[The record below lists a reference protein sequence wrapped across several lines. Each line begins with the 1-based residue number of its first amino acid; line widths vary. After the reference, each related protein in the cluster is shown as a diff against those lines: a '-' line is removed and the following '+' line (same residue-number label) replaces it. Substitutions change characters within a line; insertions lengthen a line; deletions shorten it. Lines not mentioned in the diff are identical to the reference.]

1 MAELS
6 GETNRDVPAMAPPNG
21 ALSSQH
27 ELDFVQ
33 RCMELRL
40 TLLSYL
46 RGILPDHYA
55 TEDCLQETFSVLWE
69 KYSETEGED
78 FRKVA
83 FTCARHKAL
92 QWLDRNKVTR
102 LMVVDP
108 AIAQKIA
115 EAAVQSADAFSADVR
130 DHRAEWLRACL
141 KQLAPEQRKLLE
153 ARYGADSKGGLLELA
168 KELGRKADALYK
180 QLERLRDVL
189 KSCVERKSRSE
200 DS

>member
-1 MAELS
+1 MAEFS
-6 GETNRDVPAMAPPNG
+6 GEANRDAPAMAPPNG

-27 ELDFVQ
+27 EFDFVQ

-40 TLLSYL
+40 TLLAYL
-46 RGILPDHYA
+46 RGFLPDHFA

-69 KYSETEGED
+69 KYAETTGED
-78 FRKVA
+78 FRKLA

-115 EAAVQSADAFSADVR
+115 EAAEQSADAIPSDVK

-141 KQLAPEQRKLLE
+141 KQLAPDQRKLLE
-153 ARYGADSKGGLLELA
+153 ARYGADSKSGLLVLA
-168 KELGRKADALYK
+168 RELGRKADALYK
-180 QLERLRDVL
+180 QLERLRVVL
-189 KSCVERKSRSE
+189 KSCVERKSRGE